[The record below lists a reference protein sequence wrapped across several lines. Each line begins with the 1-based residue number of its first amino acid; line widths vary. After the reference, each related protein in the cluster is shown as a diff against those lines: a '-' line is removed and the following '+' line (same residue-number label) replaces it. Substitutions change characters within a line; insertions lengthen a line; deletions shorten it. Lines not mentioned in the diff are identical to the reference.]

1 MEHFSKEYVPAIAAE
16 VDIGTTLDIGTKR
29 KRGSVTSKSKR
40 PRKRKQAAKVDKE
53 NQPPGSLTLGSRKA
67 STSGAAEA
75 DTISTTK
82 EGFSER
88 QKRNKL
94 QMRY

>member
-1 MEHFSKEYVPAIAAE
+1 MYVPAIAAE